1 MKKPILTVFTLLIF
15 AIFSHQSMA
24 WWGSTEKPEK
34 PSVEENQT
42 EAPSYWES
50 LKSKVSEKAK
60 AIGKISGIAKDKVA
74 EEASNLL
81 TDTEELRFEDIYN
94 KPFWKNE
101 TVFWSA
107 IAVASATAAVVTVYT
122 AGTGAPAAGAGVS
135 TVASYFAGG
144 GAGSYMAG
152 LSAVGHLVGGNAIT
166 GAALLNGTSAA
177 IVGYGGEAV
186 AIKGIAATTKL
197 ALASARQFGDFGFN
211 YLNIKKTSEAT
222 HLIQIIPS
230 SELGTGKVGELFTQL
245 KEANKNYTETL
256 AKHEETKTQ
265 LNSSFNQ
272 AITVINEKYQGPTFK
287 TDRIEMAKKLA
298 EVRTLNGKIIAE
310 KKKIEAERLTQQ
322 YQVVIQK
329 THGIIEA
336 YLSNKGSKESRT
348 DALMGAILL
357 QTLGYEKDF
366 VNYIKQFN
374 VANQNESFLLYLKAV
389 AYLLDKDFE
398 LARKYA
404 LQAMDTEPEAIEPV
418 MVLIMALDGLGQ
430 SQQAFELETLLEEEF
445 DDDHYE
451 TPNSLLTAYNLLGD
465 IANARQLPQTAVK
478 FHQKAFDKMSFF
490 SDDDEKAL
498 LCLKI
503 ANDYHLFGSKR
514 KSTEYYEKAIAYVG
528 DEELKKEINL
538 FFKESI
544 QTQVVLK

>member
-1 MKKPILTVFTLLIF
+1 M
-15 AIFSHQSMA
+15 
-24 WWGSTEKPEK
+24 WGDNEKHEK

-60 AIGKISGIAKDKVA
+60 AVGKISGIAKDKVA
-74 EEASNLL
+74 EKASNLL
-81 TDTEELRFEDIYN
+81 TDTEELRFEEVYN
-94 KPFWKNE
+94 KPFWKND
-101 TVFWSA
+101 TVFWST
-107 IAVASATAAVVTVYT
+107 IAVASATAAAVTVFT
-122 AGTGAPAAGAGVS
+122 AGTGAPAAGVGVS
-135 TVASYFAGG
+135 TIASHIAGG

-152 LSAVGHLVGGNAIT
+152 LSTVGHLVGGNAIT
-166 GAALLNGTSAA
+166 GAAILNGVSAG
-177 IVGYGGEAV
+177 ILGFGGEAA

-197 ALASARQFGDFGFN
+197 ALASATKFGEFGFK
-211 YLNIKKTSEAT
+211 YLSLKKTSEAT
-222 HLIQIIPS
+222 YLIQIIPS
-230 SELGTGKVGELFTQL
+230 SEFGTGKVGELFTRL
-245 KEANKNYTETL
+245 KEANKNLTETL
-256 AKHEETKTQ
+256 AKHDETKTQ

-298 EVRTLNGKIIAE
+298 QLRTLNGKIIAE

-322 YQVVIQK
+322 YQVVIQE

-336 YLSNKGSKESRT
+336 YLSNKASSSKESRT
-348 DALMGAILL
+348 DAMMSAILL
-357 QTLGYEKDF
+357 HSLGYENDF
-366 VNYIKQFN
+366 VNYIKQFQ
-374 VANQNESFLLYLKAV
+374 VATQNESFLLYLKAV

-398 LARKYA
+398 VARKYA

-430 SQQAFELETLLEEEF
+430 YQQAFELETLLKEEF

-465 IANARQLPQTAVK
+465 IANSRQLPQTAVK
-478 FHQKAFDKMSFF
+478 FHQKAFDKTSFF

-514 KSTEYYEKAIAYVG
+514 KSTEYYEKAIGYVE

-538 FFKESI
+538 FFKENI
-544 QTQVVLK
+544 QTQLVLK